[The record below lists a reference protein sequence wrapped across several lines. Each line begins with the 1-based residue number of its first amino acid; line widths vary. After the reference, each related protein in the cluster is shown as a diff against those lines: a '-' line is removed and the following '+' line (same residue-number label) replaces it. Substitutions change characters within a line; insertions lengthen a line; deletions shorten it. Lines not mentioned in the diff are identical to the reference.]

1 VARAVKIKSPAQRA
15 REQTLKQEQ
24 DSRQRRRRLMLLA
37 AAFAAVAVAG
47 LVAAGALT
55 QGGGGGAT
63 SSLSS
68 ATRAGK
74 TLGSA
79 DAPVTIT
86 AWEDFQCP
94 FCKQVNAAALTQVI
108 SDYVDS
114 GKVKIV
120 YQQFPVLGS
129 GGANDESLLAAQA
142 SEYAAEQGLFWE
154 YHDAL
159 FAAQSGENRGTFTK
173 DNLVKIGAQVG
184 LDPAELMAALDNGTY
199 KAAVQQEKAAGAK
212 LGVTSTP
219 TFFVNG
225 ASIVGVQPYSVFK
238 AAIDQ
243 ALQAGAQ

>member
-1 VARAVKIKSPAQRA
+1 
-15 REQTLKQEQ
+15 
-24 DSRQRRRRLMLLA
+24 MLLA
-37 AAFAAVAVAG
+37 AAFAAVMVAG
-47 LVAAGALT
+47 LVAAGLLT
-55 QGGGGGAT
+55 QSGGGGGAT

-94 FCKQVNAAALTQVI
+94 FCKTANAGPLAQVVT
-108 SDYVDS
+108 DYVNT

-120 YQQFPVLGS
+120 YQQFPFLGT
-129 GGANDESLLAAQA
+129 GGANDESMLAAQA

-159 FAAQSGENRGTFTK
+159 FAAQAGGENRGAFTRA
-173 DNLVKIGAQVG
+173 NLAKIGAQVG
-184 LDPAELMAALDNGTY
+184 LDPAALRAALDNGTY
-199 KAAVQQEKAAGAK
+199 KASVQQEKAAGAK
-212 LGVTSTP
+212 LGITSTP

-225 ASIVGVQPYSVFK
+225 ASIVGAQPYSAFK
-238 AAIDQ
+238 AAIDK
-243 ALQAGAQ
+243 ALLAAGQ